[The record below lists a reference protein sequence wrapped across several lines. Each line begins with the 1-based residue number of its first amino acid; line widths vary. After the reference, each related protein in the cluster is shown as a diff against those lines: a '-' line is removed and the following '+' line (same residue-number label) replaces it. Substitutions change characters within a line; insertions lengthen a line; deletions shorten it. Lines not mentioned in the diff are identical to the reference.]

1 MIIFNNKTITDMYM
15 YIIFPSYIILI
26 EIESL
31 ITPSFHL
38 SLFVIVF

>member
-1 MIIFNNKTITDMYM
+1 MIIFNNKTITDM